1 VPRLRVPVKNLWMV
15 PALVLCFSVALAAK
29 KPAPGTLFVVVKP
42 VANMYHDSTTN
53 SDVVSQAIYA
63 SNVTMVEFKKHW
75 VKIKTPDNYT
85 GWMQL
90 ADLRKLAGQPYAAQ
104 GPAVRV
110 AQLSANLYREP
121 DVTAHA
127 PVVTIPW
134 ESRLEVLSEKVA
146 DGDRWLK
153 VRLPDGSEGYV
164 QNGDVST
171 DLSPLTIDQMIAVA
185 RKFLGVTY
193 TWGGT
198 SSFGF
203 DCSGFTQMLQRQ
215 RGVVMPRDAD
225 FQAAWSGVGE
235 VQRKDLQPGD
245 LLFFGESATHIT
257 HTGMYIGNG
266 EFIHDTTHEHPMVQI
281 SKLDDKPWTGLLVA
295 ARRVKQ

>member
-1 VPRLRVPVKNLWMV
+1 MVPV
-15 PALVLCFSVALAAK
+15 LVLCLSAAMAAK
-29 KPAPGTLFVVVKP
+29 KPAPGTLYVVVKP

-63 SNVTMVEFKKHW
+63 SNVTLVEFKKRW

-85 GWMQL
+85 GWMQIG
-90 ADLRKLAGQPYAAQ
+90 DLRRRSGPAYAAQ

-121 DVTAHA
+121 DVTVHA
-127 PVVTIPW
+127 PVLTIPW
-134 ESRLEVLSEKVA
+134 ESRLEVIADKVA
-146 DGDRWLK
+146 DGDRWIQ
-153 VRLPDGSEGYV
+153 VRLPDDSAAYV
-164 QNGDVST
+164 QAGDVSRNFAP
-171 DLSPLTIDQMIAVA
+171 LSIEEMIAVA

-225 FQAAWSGVGE
+225 LQAAWTGVTE

-245 LLFFGESATHIT
+245 LLFFGENATHIT

-266 EFIHDTTHEHPMVQI
+266 EFIHDTTHDHPMVQI
-281 SKLDDKPWTGLLVA
+281 SKLDDKPWTELLVA
-295 ARRVKQ
+295 ARRVKP

>member
-1 VPRLRVPVKNLWMV
+1 MVPV
-15 PALVLCFSVALAAK
+15 LVLFFSGALAAK
-29 KPAPGTLFVVVKP
+29 KPAPGTLYVVTKP
-42 VANMYHDSTTN
+42 VANMYHDSSTN

-63 SNVTMVEFKKHW
+63 SNVTLLEIKKHW

-90 ADLRKLAGQPYAAQ
+90 ADLRKLPGQPYAAQ

-110 AQLSANLYREP
+110 SQRSANLYREP
-121 DVTAHA
+121 DVTSHA

-134 ESRLEVLSEKVA
+134 ESRIEVLSDKVA
-146 DGDRWLK
+146 DGDRWLR
-153 VRLPDGSEGYV
+153 VRLPDASEAYV
-164 QNGDVST
+164 LSGDVSS
-171 DLSPLTIDQMIAVA
+171 DLSPLSIEQMIAVA

-215 RGVVMPRDAD
+215 RGVIMPRDAD
-225 FQAAWSGVGE
+225 IQASWTGVIE

-245 LLFFGESATHIT
+245 LLFFGDTAAHIA

-266 EFIHDTTHEHPMVQI
+266 EFIHDTTHDHPMVQI
-281 SKLDDKPWTGLLVA
+281 SKLDDAPWTTLLVA
-295 ARRVKQ
+295 ARRVKP